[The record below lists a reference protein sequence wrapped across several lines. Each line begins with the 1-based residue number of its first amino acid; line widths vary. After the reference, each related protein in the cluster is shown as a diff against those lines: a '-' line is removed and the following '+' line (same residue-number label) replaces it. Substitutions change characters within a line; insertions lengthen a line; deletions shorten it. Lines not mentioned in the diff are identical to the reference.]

1 MLKLKKV
8 ELLGFKSFCDR
19 GELRFTGNG
28 IAAVVGPN
36 GCGKSNIGDA
46 VSWVLGEQSA
56 KSLRSRRMD
65 DVIFNGS
72 RNRKPSGMAAVT
84 LTLVDPDA
92 AVEKPA
98 RGRLNGN
105 GNGNGNGAARPRR
118 GRPGEVTVTRKLFR
132 SGESR
137 YLLNGKTVRLRDVHD
152 LFMGTGLG
160 PNHYA
165 IIEQGRI
172 GQILSAR
179 PVDRR
184 SFMEEAAGVT
194 KFKAR
199 KRLAELKLENAGRN
213 LHRVN
218 DILQEIVRQSNS
230 LKRQAAKA
238 KRFEEYRELLDEAL
252 ARLSGCRFR
261 RMDAHRQ
268 RLDNEAKTAK
278 EAFDARHAQT
288 EALEQKLAEQR
299 GGEQHW
305 EAQVESAREDL
316 AGLTVEV
323 ERLKARV
330 EQQAR
335 TAEENAARKQQAENE
350 AAEIVSRLESLRGE
364 MREAERTAQDA
375 ESASAAVQEN
385 LQAKDGEIAA
395 EQQSLQALLSEEEA
409 GRARTLALLGSIAEA
424 RGRLA
429 KLEEFLDGNER
440 LAEQERQREAAAAEE
455 LLQSR
460 ERRAQLAEQA
470 EAQQVR
476 IEKAIDESNE
486 LRAAIESLE
495 RQRQRHEA
503 DANRLREDV
512 SRLTARRESLN
523 EILSHRAYTTES
535 VKNIFD
541 AVEQKRIEGF
551 KPLGILADY
560 IEVDAGCER
569 AVEGF
574 LRNELEYVVVS
585 GWGEAR
591 TGVRLAGG
599 ELGGRATFLVHPQQ
613 PAAEEAFEPGPEE
626 GVSGRLTD
634 HVRLTNGLA
643 ASAAELLPKLRRCR
657 LVEDDKT
664 AQRLAEQYPDYY
676 FLMPDGS
683 CYCGRTLTG
692 GGKTSAG
699 PLALKRELRE
709 LTPRIADAQKRLDGA
724 ARAAAAAAAEAAART
739 ERLEQVRSELQT
751 LEKGALDAE
760 HELRQTDDRIRRL
773 DAAAAA
779 AAREIERLQEESA
792 QTRGNYEEQAAAA
805 ARYADERLKLESRL
819 AELTGRARGQ
829 RERLTALGERQAA
842 LRAESAALEE
852 RRRAAAAALERAR
865 RACAEQQQRQEQI
878 ARQIERWDEERA
890 QLLAD
895 NESLNARIDAGA
907 ARRAEL
913 RRTVEETAAALK
925 TSRERSTALAGEIK
939 QHREAAETLRQ
950 ELYDKQMALVQAQ
963 ADLKH
968 LDETCR
974 ADLGKPIEE
983 IARSA
988 PENPSDRDLR
998 EAEEQYR
1005 GFRQKIE
1012 RLGAVNV
1019 LARKEYE
1026 EVEQRRTFLETQ
1038 HGDLL
1043 AAVEDTR
1050 QTIREI
1056 DAASREKL
1064 EEAFRAVNRN
1074 FGKMFATLFGGGV
1087 GEMRLT
1093 DAENPDESGIDIVA
1107 QPPGKRLQNIAL
1119 LSGGEKS
1126 LTALALLMATF
1137 QYKPSPFCVLDEVDA
1152 ALDEANNVRFRRL
1165 LREMSDRTQF
1175 IVVTHSKTT
1184 IEIAECLYG
1193 VTMSEPGVS
1202 GLVSVRTADAAPREP
1217 SAGEP
1222 GESSAVAAG
1231 AAEPPGHRARAWR

>member
-19 GELRFTGNG
+19 VELRFTGNG

-56 KSLRSRRMD
+56 KSLRGRRMD

-72 RNRKPSGMAAVT
+72 RNRKPAGLAAVT
-84 LTLVDPDA
+84 LTLLDPEASA
-92 AVEKPA
+92 APPA
-98 RGRLNGN
+98 HGRR
-105 GNGNGNGAARPRR
+105 NGNGNGAPRR
-118 GRPGEVTVTRKLFR
+118 RGGRPGEITVTRKLFR

-238 KRFEEYRELLDEAL
+238 QRFEEYRARLEEAL

-261 RMDAHRQ
+261 RMDAHRK
-268 RLDNEAKTAK
+268 RLADETKAT
-278 EAFDARHAQT
+278 ESAFTERYAQT
-288 EALEQKLAEQR
+288 EAMEREIVEQR
-299 GGEQHW
+299 GNEQRW
-305 EAQVESAREDL
+305 EAQVESSREELAR
-316 AGLTVEV
+316 LTVEV

-335 TAEENAARKQQAENE
+335 TAEENAVRKQQAEIE
-350 AAEIVSRLESLRGE
+350 AADIVRRLENLRGE
-364 MREAERTAQDA
+364 MQEAEKAAQDA
-375 ESASAAVQEN
+375 EGASASVRES
-385 LQAKDGEIAA
+385 LQAKDSEIEA
-395 EQQSLQALLSEEEA
+395 EQQALQTLLAEEET
-409 GRARTLALLGSIAEA
+409 GRARTVALLGSIAEA
-424 RGRLA
+424 RSSLG
-429 KLEEFLDGNER
+429 KLEEFLAGNER
-440 LAEQERQREAAAAEE
+440 LTEQEQRREAAAAEE
-455 LLQSR
+455 LQQCR
-460 ERRAQLAEQA
+460 ERRKQLAEQV
-470 EAQQVR
+470 EAQQGR
-476 IEKAIDESNE
+476 IEAAVRERSE
-486 LRAAIESLE
+486 LQAAIASLGQ
-495 RQRQRHEA
+495 QRQGHDEE
-503 DANRLREDV
+503 ANRLRADV

-535 VKNIFD
+535 VKGIFD
-541 AVEQKRIEGF
+541 AVERNPIEGF
-551 KPLGILADY
+551 QPIGILADY

-574 LRNELEYVVVS
+574 LRDELEYVVVR
-585 GWGEAR
+585 GWDEAR
-591 TGVRLAGG
+591 AGVRLVRGG
-599 ELGGRATFLVHPQQ
+599 LAGRATFLVHPEQ
-613 PAAEEAFEPGPEE
+613 PSPEETFEPGPEE
-626 GVSGRLTD
+626 GVSGRLAD
-634 HVRLTNGLA
+634 RVRLTNGLA
-643 ASAAELLPKLRRCR
+643 ACAAELLPRLRRCR
-657 LVEDDKT
+657 LVEDEEA
-664 AQRLAEQYPDYY
+664 AQRLAAQYPDYY

-683 CYCGRTLTG
+683 CYRGRTLSG
-692 GGKTSAG
+692 GEKTAAG

-709 LTPRIADAQKRLDGA
+709 LNPRIAEEQGRFDAA
-724 ARAAAAAAAEAAART
+724 SRAADEAAAEAEARA
-739 ERLEQVRSELQT
+739 ERLEQVRGELQS
-751 LEKGALDAE
+751 LEKSALDAA
-760 HELRQTDDRIRRL
+760 HELQRTDERIQRL
-773 DAAAAA
+773 EAAAAA
-779 AAREIERLQEESA
+779 AAREIERLRDESA
-792 QTRGNYEEQAAAA
+792 QAGGRYEEQAAAA
-805 ARYADERLKLESRL
+805 ARHNEERLQLEARL
-819 AELTGRARGQ
+819 TELTERAQSR
-829 RERLTALGERQAA
+829 RERLAALGERQAA
-842 LRAESAALEE
+842 LRAEAAALEE

-865 RACAEQQQRQEQI
+865 RACGEQQQRQTQI
-878 ARQIERWDEERA
+878 ARQIDRWDEERA

-895 NESLNARIDAGA
+895 NESLSARIDAGA
-907 ARRAEL
+907 ARRAAL
-913 RRTVEETAAALK
+913 RQSVDETAGRLK
-925 TSRERSTALAGEIK
+925 ASREGSAALAGEIK
-939 QHREAAETLRQ
+939 REREAAEALRQ
-950 ELYDKQMALVQAQ
+950 EFSDKRLALVQAQ
-963 ADLKH
+963 AELKH

-974 ADLGKPIEE
+974 TELGKPIDEV
-983 IARSA
+983 ARQA
-988 PENPSDRDLR
+988 PANPSEEDLR

-1005 GFRQKIE
+1005 GWREKIE

-1026 EVEQRRTFLETQ
+1026 EIEQRRTFLETQ

-1056 DAASREKL
+1056 DSASREKL
-1064 EEAFRAVNRN
+1064 EEAFHAVNRN

-1093 DAENPDESGIDIVA
+1093 DAENPDDSGIDIVA

-1152 ALDEANNVRFRRL
+1152 ALDEANNIRFRRL
-1165 LREMSDRTQF
+1165 LREMSGRTQF

-1202 GLVSVRTADAAPREP
+1202 GLVSVRTADGAPSDPPASEPRER
-1217 SAGEP
+1217 
-1222 GESSAVAAG
+1222 SAVAAG
-1231 AAEPPGHRARAWR
+1231 SSGHRTRAWR